1 MFYDLLHIQFHY
13 KKNILFYSFLTLEL
27 VLCLTLI
34 LVGLDEWTCYQ
45 NRKYIYNNEKEKY
58 LCSLT
63 NKSNFLDKI
72 DLQPHQS
79 FLNQNHFLYG
89 QTYILIWQDQTQNI
103 HQATLLLANASFY
116 LHYFGKTIERGHVL
130 IPTPVFNTLKMS
142 SVGLDNCF
150 EKKDDRIRFFGSSN
164 FRISQVDSKS
174 PFSSIKQIA
183 TSAFEEEDL
192 KMNQTLMVQYP
203 AELPSDPIFSF
214 LKLPQK
220 DYALRTSNQLQN
232 QLNEPLF
239 FNNLYLNFERGGE
252 SQFAFVRS
260 LRWISWM
267 AFAVVILGAS
277 SIILLFMEE
286 RKNELMISYLFGA
299 TKMRLNR
306 QLFLELFLV
315 FFLSLALACGVRKFV
330 DRIFSTVYYS
340 VMPDIHNTLL
350 VVIILACL
358 SFIITLF
365 STDKNFIQE

>member
-1 MFYDLLHIQFHY
+1 
-13 KKNILFYSFLTLEL
+13 
-27 VLCLTLI
+27 
-34 LVGLDEWTCYQ
+34 
-45 NRKYIYNNEKEKY
+45 
-58 LCSLT
+58 
-63 NKSNFLDKI
+63 
-72 DLQPHQS
+72 
-79 FLNQNHFLYG
+79 
-89 QTYILIWQDQTQNI
+89 
-103 HQATLLLANASFY
+103 
-116 LHYFGKTIERGHVL
+116 
-130 IPTPVFNTLKMS
+130 MS

-150 EKKDDRIRFFGSSN
+150 EKKEDRIRFFGSSN

-340 VMPDIHNTLL
+340 IMPDIHNTLL

-365 STDKNFIQE
+365 STDKIFIQE